1 MAADFPMETSIA
13 ICDGFNLLVPRNLI
27 ADVVSAATID
37 TTRDTKTANTTDGQL
52 DTPSGNSVTIGEAW
66 SKGMLNWRG
75 LNLPVISIE
84 QILLNRSPRL
94 RGSHVAI
101 FHGTKDT
108 EKLAFYGVPL
118 QAMPHNFKV
127 TAEADLV
134 QRSDDTQLKYC
145 ALKVTAR
152 GVAAIIPELEA
163 IEDLLLSGES

>member
-1 MAADFPMETSIA
+1 MAAEFPIETSIA
-13 ICDGFNLLVPRNLI
+13 ICDGFNLLVPGNLI

-37 TTRDTKTANTTDGQL
+37 TKNETLKGSDSDL
-52 DTPSGNSVTIGEAW
+52 DSVPSNSVAAGQVW

-84 QILLNRSPRL
+84 QILLDRSPRL

-127 TAEADLV
+127 TAETDVV
-134 QRSDDTQLKYC
+134 QRSDDTSLKYC

-163 IEDLLLSGES
+163 IEELLLKGES